1 MVIKNGKIF
10 GADGVF
16 RKGSIVIS
24 ENKIAEII
32 YDDCGESVTADSPF
46 WYACHEK
53 TLTENTLDALGCY
66 IIPGMIDIHLHGCNG
81 YDLCDGT
88 QRAIEE
94 ISDYQIK
101 HGVTGMVPAT
111 MTLSQECLREIFR
124 TIGSYQAED
133 GSRLLGVTMEGPF
146 LSTARK
152 GAQKGEFIQ
161 KPDVDF
167 FREIQELSG
176 GRICQVVVAP
186 EEDKDFAFIKEI
198 AVETVVSLGHTQA
211 DYKTAEEAFTCGAN
225 HVTHLFNAMP
235 EWLHRNPGLIG
246 AAYDRKDVFVEL
258 ICDGVHVH
266 PSMVRAAF
274 ALFGAERIC
283 MISDSIRATG
293 MPEGMYTLGGQEVCV
308 KGRICTL
315 ADKTLAGSASNLHDC
330 LKRTVLEMGIP
341 LETAVLSCT
350 RTPARSLR
358 LDKEWGSI
366 AVDRTADFVLLDEKL
381 DVQYVIKDGKIVM
394 QRS

>member
-10 GADGVF
+10 GTDGVF
-16 RKGSIVIS
+16 RKGSIFVS

-32 YDDCGESVTADSPF
+32 YDDSGESVCADSPF
-46 WYACHEK
+46 WYAFHEK
-53 TLTENTLDALGCY
+53 TSMENTVDASDCY

-88 QRAIEE
+88 QRAIWE
-94 ISDYQIK
+94 IADYQIK

-111 MTLSQECLREIFR
+111 MTLSRERLREIFQ
-124 TIGSYQAED
+124 TVGTYED
-133 GSRLLGVTMEGPF
+133 KEGSRFLGATMEGPF
-146 LSTARK
+146 LSAARK
-152 GAQKGEFIQ
+152 GAQKGEYIQ
-161 KPDVDF
+161 KPDVAF
-167 FREIQELSG
+167 LREMQELSG
-176 GRICQVVVAP
+176 GRIRQVVVAP
-186 EEDKDFAFIKEI
+186 EEDKEFAFIKEI
-198 AVETVVSLGHTQA
+198 AAEIVVSLGHTRA
-211 DYKTAEEAFTCGAN
+211 DYKTAEKAFEWGAN

-235 EWLHRNPGLIG
+235 EWLHRSPGLIG
-246 AAYDRKDVFVEL
+246 AAYDRKEVFVEL

-266 PSMVRAAF
+266 PTMVRAAF

-293 MPEGMYTLGGQEVCV
+293 MPEGIYTLGGQEVCV

-330 LKRTVLEMGIP
+330 LKRAVLEMGIS
-341 LETAVLSCT
+341 LEDAVLSCT
-350 RTPARSLR
+350 RTPVRSLG

-366 AVDRTADFVLLDEKL
+366 TVGRTADLVLLDEKL
-381 DVQYVIKDGKIVM
+381 DIQYVIKDGKIVI
-394 QRS
+394 